1 MTDIDVLTENKI
13 LKDEVERLSK
23 INKELEERISVFTS
37 THRQKKYYENHTEEV
52 KVRTKQYADRV
63 KETNPE
69 KLKEWRH
76 TAYLNRK
83 AKLQKQAEAI
93 LITVHEKNK

>member
-1 MTDIDVLTENKI
+1 MTDFDLLSENKT

-23 INKELEERISVFTS
+23 INRELEERISIYTS

-63 KETNPE
+63 KETNPD

-76 TAYLNRK
+76 TAYMNRK
-83 AKLQKQAEAI
+83 AKLQKQSESI
-93 LITVHEKNK
+93 LVSEHEKK